1 MYWLMTAL
9 AAFLTRLPDR
19 AIERL
24 ASGLAIVAFDC
35 LRVRRR
41 TVLHNLA
48 LAFPDKS
55 LAERRKCGRMSYYH
69 FFLTAFEFLTS
80 SRVDLAGTV
89 KFVGDEHMR
98 AALAGGQGA
107 YILCMHLGNW
117 EAMGAACSRH
127 FGPSH
132 VLVKT
137 VGTSGLNRFVSE
149 YRERNGFHW
158 VKRQRK
164 GDGLKAIAN
173 ILAKREV
180 VGFVMDQARPGEP
193 KLPFF
198 GHPAKT
204 NTSFAAILRRYPAA
218 VVPSY
223 VIREGFHRHTE
234 YFLPPIELT
243 FSDDIQADVVK
254 HSVMFNAVVEECVR
268 RSPEQYFWLHNR
280 WK

>member
-9 AAFLTRLPDR
+9 ARLLTSLPDR
-19 AIERL
+19 VVDRL
-24 ASGLAIVAFDC
+24 AWLLAIMAFDG

-41 TVLHNLA
+41 TVLANLA
-48 LAFPDKS
+48 LAFPEKS
-55 LAERRKCGRMSYYH
+55 PSERVSWGRISFYH
-69 FFLTAFEFLTS
+69 FILTTFEFLTS
-80 SRVDLAGTV
+80 SRLDLAGTV
-89 KFVGDEHMR
+89 TMHDDVHLR
-98 AALAGGQGA
+98 TALAEGKGA

-132 VLVKT
+132 VLVKA

-173 ILAKREV
+173 ILARREV

-204 NTSFAAILRRYPAA
+204 NTSFAAILRRYPAP
-218 VVPSY
+218 VVPSF

-234 YFLPPIELT
+234 YFLPPVEVSFT
-243 FSDDIQADVVK
+243 DDAQADVLR
-254 HSVMFNAVVEECVR
+254 HSAQFNKIVEDCVR
-268 RSPEQYFWLHNR
+268 RCPEQYFWLHNR